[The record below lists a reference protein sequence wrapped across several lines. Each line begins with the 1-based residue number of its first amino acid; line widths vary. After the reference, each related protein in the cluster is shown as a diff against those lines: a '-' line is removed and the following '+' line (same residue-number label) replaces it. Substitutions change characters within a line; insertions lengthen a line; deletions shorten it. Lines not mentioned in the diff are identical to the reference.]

1 MLLEVDK
8 MTPYD
13 NWRLLASRAKQ
24 EIKTKAIVQNN
35 GSSALVQLVDEIIK
49 QALFR
54 RASDL
59 HLEPLADAMRLRY
72 RVDGILGEDEFKV
85 PREIIPA
92 VISRLKILAGMDIAK
107 HQPQDGRLNYVY
119 QEQKIDIRVAM
130 MPTIY
135 GEMAVLRF
143 INGDKMQLKLSELAF
158 SSNNLIRFQELI
170 TRPSGLV
177 LVCGPMNSGKSTT
190 LYAALAALNT
200 PERNI
205 ITLEDPV
212 EWQIAGIN
220 QVQLNSA
227 GGLNYV
233 TGLKAALR
241 QDAQIV
247 LLSEIRDEATA
258 AMAIRMAMT
267 GHLLLSTLHTENAV
281 AAIYRLLEM
290 KVKPYFLEA
299 TLSGVLAQRLLRK
312 LCPHCR
318 QEYKVALNSSEA
330 KELGDLYEDGMHLW
344 RAVGCDYCQG
354 SGYYGRLAIHELIEI
369 DADLREAILLGK
381 SRQQVEHEQKAKG
394 GQDLWQDGLLKVKQG
409 LTSLAELRRVLY
421 GA

>member
-1 MLLEVDK
+1 
-8 MTPYD
+8 
-13 NWRLLASRAKQ
+13 
-24 EIKTKAIVQNN
+24 
-35 GSSALVQLVDEIIK
+35 
-49 QALFR
+49 
-54 RASDL
+54 
-59 HLEPLADAMRLRY
+59 
-72 RVDGILGEDEFKV
+72 
-85 PREIIPA
+85 
-92 VISRLKILAGMDIAK
+92 
-107 HQPQDGRLNYVY
+107 
-119 QEQKIDIRVAM
+119 
-130 MPTIY
+130 
-135 GEMAVLRF
+135 
-143 INGDKMQLKLSELAF
+143 
-158 SSNNLIRFQELI
+158 
-170 TRPSGLV
+170 
-177 LVCGPMNSGKSTT
+177 MNSGKSTT
-190 LYAALAALNT
+190 LYATLAALNT

-212 EWQIAGIN
+212 EWQIEGIN
-220 QVQLNSA
+220 QVQLNLA
-227 GGLNYV
+227 GGLDYV

-312 LCPHCR
+312 LCPHCK
-318 QEYKVALNSSEA
+318 QEYKVISDSSEA

-344 RAVGCDYCQG
+344 RAAGCDYCQG
-354 SGYYGRLAIHELIEI
+354 SGYYGRLAIQELIEI
-369 DADLREAILLGK
+369 DADLREAILLGR
-381 SRQQVEHEQKAKG
+381 SRQQVEREQKAKG
-394 GQDLWQDGLLKVKQG
+394 RQGLWQDGLLKVKQG